1 MKLLPKKTQ
10 LSSIIKTKSNLSP
23 KKNKLFKNDEFLK
36 NMKLYKNS
44 SGTRVLIMP
53 NRKDTESA
61 SLYFYFKVG
70 SKNEKPKVY
79 GISHFIEHMLFKGS
93 PKYPNYLDISKTFDS
108 NGIMFNAYTSKDIT
122 AYHYKFLST
131 KENLDLICKITSDM
145 IFHSFML
152 QKDITPERNV
162 IIQEYNDGLDDIN
175 NVVNDKLEECIFEGH
190 PLAHT
195 IIGSLDTL
203 KNINRK
209 EIMNYYKKHYTSDNL
224 LISFTGKYNS
234 TYIDIINKYFKTVI
248 GKKTNNNIISRNNNS
263 NNNIISS
270 NYIISRKTR
279 KLTKTKL
286 IKEFKSINI
295 KSYKPKVLPLI
306 PFIDKY
312 QNYKINCFY
321 KSLTQDYINIVFKT
335 QGYYDPNTY
344 YYKLLE
350 NILGGNMS
358 SRLFVEIREKLG
370 LAYTIKCDITNY
382 EEVGYFNI
390 YSQNESKDTI
400 QCLEH
405 IFKELIKFKKH
416 GTNKTELENNKKN
429 YCDIYKTSFDDIEDE
444 NEYYANQL
452 LFNKPFES
460 IAMRIKNIEAITE
473 EQLKICSNELF
484 NLNKV
489 HIVTIGKVKKEN
501 IEKVLKKF
509 L

>member
-23 KKNKLFKNDEFLK
+23 KKNKLFKNDELFK
-36 NMKLYKNS
+36 HMKLYKNS
-44 SGTRVLIMP
+44 SGTRLLIMP

-70 SKNEKPKVY
+70 SKNETPAVY

-162 IIQEYNDGLDDIN
+162 IIQEYNDGLDDID
-175 NVVNDKLEECIFEGH
+175 NVVNDKVEECIFEGH

-209 EIMNYYKKHYTSDNL
+209 EIMNYYNKYYTSDNL
-224 LISFTGKYNS
+224 LISFSGKYHS
-234 TYIDIINKYFKTVI
+234 IYLEIINKYFKTVI
-248 GKKTNNNIISRNNNS
+248 GKKNNNS
-263 NNNIISS
+263 NNLNSSNTIIS
-270 NYIISRKTR
+270 NTIISRKTT

-286 IKEFKSINI
+286 TKEFRSINI
-295 KSYKPKVLPLI
+295 KLYKPKVLPLI

-358 SRLFVEIREKLG
+358 SRLFVEIRETLG